1 MILKDFEYEI
11 KSINFVEEVRVLKL
25 TLVVDHHEISVLHHE
40 IVIL

>member
-25 TLVVDHHEISVLHHE
+25 TLVVDHHEITVFY
-40 IVIL
+40 IMK